1 MGIFSRFFA
10 KKTESKQMDNSIVP
24 NPDIE
29 NAISVSIVFS
39 GALNIN
45 NDELLAKLKSIDPT
59 IKDIRY
65 ETPFGQLEEGMC
77 ILVSWGKH
85 VIRIFGL
92 NAPYPKAVL
101 ETCVAPASYS
111 QEIKQQVYESD
122 SHLLLYYV
130 GYEQNVLEQYLA
142 LTRLAVCFEQ
152 FNALAV
158 INEDAH
164 TSLPVN
170 FINSLASE
178 KDGLTTLGECLP
190 LLFCGFVKYEIENI
204 KGIWMRT
211 YGANKF
217 GLPNFAALANSYEES
232 EYYFDMFSNIL
243 NYLRQSQA
251 TMNPGDTM
259 EMGDNRM
266 MSLRAPQD
274 EEYFLKDQGDLLV
287 IEINN

>member
-45 NDELLAKLKSIDPT
+45 NDELLAKLKSINPT

-85 VIRIFGL
+85 VIRVFGL

-274 EEYFLKDQGDLLV
+274 DEYFLKDQGDLLV

>member
-10 KKTESKQMDNSIVP
+10 KKTESKQMDNLIVP
-24 NPDIE
+24 NPDID

-45 NDELLAKLKSIDPT
+45 NDELLAKLKSIDTT

-65 ETPFGQLEEGMC
+65 ETPFGQLEEGIC

-92 NAPYPKAVL
+92 NASYPKAVL

-142 LTRLAVCFEQ
+142 LTRLAACFEK

-243 NYLRQSQA
+243 NYLLQSQA

>member
-1 MGIFSRFFA
+1 MGIFSRFFE
-10 KKTESKQMDNSIVP
+10 KKSESKQMGNSIVP
-24 NPDIE
+24 NPEIDS
-29 NAISVSIVFS
+29 SVGLSIVFK
-39 GALNIN
+39 GALDIN
-45 NDELLAKLKSIDPT
+45 NDKLLTKLKSVDPT

-65 ETPFGQLEEGMC
+65 EVPFGQLEEGMW

-85 VIRIFGL
+85 IIRILGL
-92 NAPYPKAVL
+92 NAPYPQNEL
-101 ETCVAPASYS
+101 ELCVTPASYS
-111 QEIKQQVYESD
+111 QEIKQQIYESD

-130 GYEQNVLEQYLA
+130 GYEQDVLEQYLA

-164 TSLPVN
+164 TSLPIN
-170 FINSLASE
+170 FINELASE

-211 YGANKF
+211 YGANIF
-217 GLPNFAALANSYEES
+217 GLPNFAVLANSYEES
-232 EYYFDMFSNIL
+232 DYYFDMFSNIL
-243 NYLRQSQA
+243 NYLRQSKV

-266 MSLRAPQD
+266 MSLRVPKD
-274 EEYFLKDQGDLLV
+274 DEYFLKDQGDLLV

>member
-1 MGIFSRFFA
+1 MGIFSRFFG

-29 NAISVSIVFS
+29 NAVSLSVVFS
-39 GALNIN
+39 GVLNIN
-45 NDELLAKLKSIDPT
+45 NDELLAKLKSINPI

-65 ETPFGQLEEGMC
+65 ETPFGKLEEGMS

-85 VIRIFGL
+85 VIRIVGL

-101 ETCVAPASYS
+101 ETCVTPASYS

-130 GYEQNVLEQYLA
+130 GYEQDVLEQYLA
-142 LTRLAVCFEQ
+142 LTRLVACFEQ

-178 KDGLTTLGECLP
+178 KDGLATLGECLP

-211 YGANKF
+211 YGANIF
-217 GLPNFAALANSYEES
+217 GLPNFAVLANSYEES
-232 EYYFDMFSNIL
+232 DYYFDMFSNIL
-243 NYLRQSQA
+243 NYLRQSKA

-259 EMGDNRM
+259 EMGENRM
-266 MSLRAPQD
+266 MSLRVPKD
-274 EEYFLKDQGDLLV
+274 DEYFLKDQGDLLV

>member
-1 MGIFSRFFA
+1 MGIFSRFFG

-29 NAISVSIVFS
+29 NAVSVSIVFS

-85 VIRIFGL
+85 VIRVFGL

-251 TMNPGDTM
+251 IMNPGDTM

-274 EEYFLKDQGDLLV
+274 DEYFLKDQGDLLV

>member
-217 GLPNFAALANSYEES
+217 GIPNFAALANSYEES

>member
-10 KKTESKQMDNSIVP
+10 KKTESKQMDNLIVP
-24 NPDIE
+24 NPDID

-85 VIRIFGL
+85 VIRVFGL

-130 GYEQNVLEQYLA
+130 GYEQDVLEQYLA
-142 LTRLAVCFEQ
+142 LTHLAACFEQ

-164 TSLPVN
+164 TSLPIN
-170 FINSLASE
+170 FINELASE

>member
-29 NAISVSIVFS
+29 NAVSVSIVFS

-85 VIRIFGL
+85 VIRVFGL

-251 TMNPGDTM
+251 IMNPGDTM

>member
-45 NDELLAKLKSIDPT
+45 NDELLAKLKSIEPT

-85 VIRIFGL
+85 VIRVFGL

-251 TMNPGDTM
+251 IMNPGDTM

-274 EEYFLKDQGDLLV
+274 DEYFLKDQGDLLV

>member
-1 MGIFSRFFA
+1 MGIFSRFFG

-29 NAISVSIVFS
+29 NAVSLSVVFS

-45 NDELLAKLKSIDPT
+45 NDELLAKLKSINPI

-65 ETPFGQLEEGMC
+65 ETPFGKLEEGMS

-85 VIRIFGL
+85 VIRIVGL

-101 ETCVAPASYS
+101 EACVTPASYS

-130 GYEQNVLEQYLA
+130 GYEQDVLEQYLA
-142 LTRLAVCFEQ
+142 LTRLAAGFEQ

-232 EYYFDMFSNIL
+232 EYYFDMFNNIL

-274 EEYFLKDQGDLLV
+274 DEYFLKDQGDLLV

>member
-85 VIRIFGL
+85 VIRVFGL

>member
-1 MGIFSRFFA
+1 
-10 KKTESKQMDNSIVP
+10 MDNSIIA
-24 NPDIE
+24 NPDID
-29 NAISVSIVFS
+29 SPVGLSIVFK
-39 GALNIN
+39 GALDIN
-45 NDELLAKLKSIDPT
+45 NDKLLTQLKSIDPT

-65 ETPFGQLEEGMC
+65 EMPFGQLEEGIC
-77 ILVSWGKH
+77 LLVSWGKH
-85 VIRIFGL
+85 VIRIYGL
-92 NAPYPKAVL
+92 NAPYPKDVL
-101 ETCVAPASYS
+101 ELCVTPANYG
-111 QEIKQQVYESD
+111 QEIKQQIYESD

-130 GYEQNVLEQYLA
+130 GYEQDVLEQYLA
-142 LTRLAVCFEQ
+142 LTHLAACFEQ

-170 FINSLASE
+170 FINALASE
-178 KDGLTTLGECLP
+178 NDGLTTLVACLP

-232 EYYFDMFSNIL
+232 DYYFDMFSNIL
-243 NYLRQSQA
+243 NYLRQSKA

-259 EMGDNRM
+259 EMGENRM
-266 MSLRAPQD
+266 MSLRAPKD
-274 EEYFLKDQGDLLV
+274 DEYFLKDQGDLLI
-287 IEINN
+287 IEIN